1 MKLSVFRASLGYMGT
16 RPQKKHKPN
25 FSNNKIYTTVCV
37 ILNVVLHFSIYHAVI
52 YYLMLEKETRKFS

>member
-1 MKLSVFRASLGYMGT
+1 MKLSVFKASLGLRKNT
-16 RPQKKHKPN
+16 NQTLAIT
-25 FSNNKIYTTVCV
+25 KIYTTVCV